1 MSFHHTNNFNLTQ
14 IPESERRSPLTM
26 GLVWLTMVTAFPTVV
41 VAFDWCKQGISL
53 SQVIICSII
62 SCLLLMAYAIP
73 ASQLGARSGLGFCA
87 LSRLVFGRWGTRLV
101 TANLICI
108 FTAFYGITAVWM
120 AQAVNSFLHVNISV
134 FCMTIVFAVLMAF
147 NNFFGFSGVA
157 NFARFFAAPALIAWV
172 GYTFFKA
179 AGASEPALLVAPAH
193 QSMMYALTTIS
204 SFVIGFAAWGNETDY
219 WKFSKAGSVK
229 AAIPMAVA
237 LSFGQVIFPVS
248 GWLVAH
254 ATGITDN
261 ATATSFMSTYSFGG
275 FAVIGLIVLAASYFA
290 ANDSNLFG
298 SAAAIEST
306 WSIKHRSAVSILAI
320 ICAIT
325 AGLLSITDSGKAL
338 ETIAALNCIIMP
350 TPTVIMLMEWFLKD
364 KLFGTGMDFSYVPD
378 FSELP
383 AFRWPAIIALIS
395 GITVGVVT
403 SGLIPKLEVLHVG
416 VCSIQAWLTAM
427 IVYALLR
434 QLEYAQETRRAL
446 LLQAQLVDSERVEAI
461 GVDV

>member
-1 MSFHHTNNFNLTQ
+1 M
-14 IPESERRSPLTM
+14 TM
-26 GLVWLTMVTAFPTVV
+26 GLVWVTMVTAFPTALVG
-41 VAFDWCKQGISL
+41 FEWCKQGISL
-53 SQVIICSII
+53 SQVIICSIV
-62 SCLLLMAYAIP
+62 SCLLLLAYAIP

-101 TANLICI
+101 TANLLCI
-108 FTAFYGITAVWM
+108 FIAFYGVTAVWM
-120 AQAVNSFLHVNISV
+120 AQAVNSFLHVNIPILW
-134 FCMTIVFAVLMAF
+134 MTIVFAILMAF

-179 AGASEPALLVAPAH
+179 AGASGTALLVAPPH

-204 SFVIGFAAWGNETDY
+204 SFVIGFAVWGNETDY

-229 AAIPMAVA
+229 AAISMAVA
-237 LSFGQVIFPVS
+237 LSIGQVVFPVS

-254 ATGITDN
+254 STGITDN
-261 ATATSFMSTYSFGG
+261 VAATSFMSTYSFGG

-306 WSIKHRSAVSILAI
+306 WSIKHRSAVGVLAI
-320 ICAIT
+320 VCALT
-325 AGLLSITDSGKAL
+325 AGLLSITEPGKAL

-350 TPTVIMLMEWFLKD
+350 TPTVIMLTEWYLKE
-364 KLFGTGMDFSYVPD
+364 KLFGSGMDFSYIPD

-383 AFRWPAIIALIS
+383 AFRWPAILALIS

-403 SGLIPKLEVLHVG
+403 SGLIAKLEIFHVG
-416 VCSIQAWLTAM
+416 VCSIQAWITALA
-427 IVYALLR
+427 VYAVLR
-434 QLEYAQETRRAL
+434 QFEYSREVGRAL
-446 LLQAQLVDSERVEAI
+446 LAKAQLIESERSEAV
-461 GVDV
+461 GADV